1 MGKVKKAIIPVA
13 GLGTRF
19 LPVTKVVPKELLPI
33 VDTPTLCFIVEE
45 AFRAGIED
53 IILIQGRGKSAIE
66 DFFDTSY
73 ELENNLARAGRE
85 KTLDSLKRWREM
97 VRIVSIRQREPL
109 GLGHAVSVA
118 ETLIGNEPFAVM
130 LGDEIMVAPNE
141 NETEAYGLATLIQDY
156 EKVEKSVVAVMEV
169 PMDEVHRYGIADVE
183 QSDTWP
189 RKVKGFVEKP
199 SKEIAPSNLALPG
212 RYVFTPQIFEYLK
225 KITPGKN
232 GEIQLTDAMAL
243 LAKHDGVYVR
253 PLDKA
258 NRYDAGDKL
267 GFLQANI
274 EIGLRHP
281 ELADSLK
288 NYLKTLVSRLD

>member
-73 ELENNLARAGRE
+73 ELEDNLARSGRQ
-85 KTLDSLKRWREM
+85 KTLESLKQWREM

-109 GLGHAVSVA
+109 GLGHAVSIA
-118 ETLIGNEPFAVM
+118 ETLVGKEPFAVM
-130 LGDEIMVAPNE
+130 LGDEIMVAPNDS
-141 NETEAYGLATLIQDY
+141 ETYGLATLIQDY
-156 EKVEKSVVAVMEV
+156 NKIEKSVVAVMEV
-169 PMDEVHRYGIADVE
+169 PSSEVHRYGIADIE
-183 QSDTWP
+183 SSSTWP
-189 RKVKGFVEKP
+189 RKVHSFVEKP
-199 SKEIAPSNLALPG
+199 SKEKAPSNWALPG
-212 RYVFTPQIFEYLK
+212 RYVFTPQLFEHLK
-225 KITPGKN
+225 TIKPGNN
-232 GEIQLTDAMAL
+232 GELQLTDAMAA
-243 LAKHDGVYVR
+243 LAKGEGVYVR
-253 PLDKA
+253 PLNRA

-274 EIGLRHP
+274 ELGLRHP
-281 ELADSLK
+281 ELGDRLKEYLK
-288 NYLKTLVSRLD
+288 NLVSRLD

>member
-73 ELENNLARAGRE
+73 ELEDNLARSGRQ
-85 KTLDSLKRWREM
+85 KTLESLKQWREM

-109 GLGHAVSVA
+109 GLGHAVSIA
-118 ETLIGNEPFAVM
+118 ETLVGNEPFAVM
-130 LGDEIMVAPNE
+130 LGDEIMVAPNDSE
-141 NETEAYGLATLIQDY
+141 SYGLSALIQDY
-156 EKVEKSVVAVMEV
+156 QKVEKSVVAVMEV
-169 PMDEVHRYGIADVE
+169 PSSEVHRYGIADIE
-183 QSDTWP
+183 NSSSWP
-189 RKVKGFVEKP
+189 RKVKSFVEKP
-199 SKEIAPSNLALPG
+199 TKEKAPSNWALPG
-212 RYVFTPQIFEYLK
+212 RYVFTPQIFEHLK
-225 KITPGKN
+225 TIKPGAN
-232 GEIQLTDAMAL
+232 GELQLTDAMAA
-243 LAKHDGVYVR
+243 LAKSEGVYVR
-253 PLDKA
+253 PLDKGH
-258 NRYDAGDKL
+258 RYDAGDKL

-274 EIGLRHP
+274 ELGLRHP
-281 ELADSLK
+281 ELGENLK
-288 NYLKTLVSRLD
+288 KYLKTLVSRLD

>member
-33 VDTPTLCFIVEE
+33 VDTPILCFIVEE

-73 ELENNLARAGRE
+73 ELEDNLARSGRQ
-85 KTLDSLKRWREM
+85 KTLESLKHWREM

-109 GLGHAVSVA
+109 GLGHAVSLA
-118 ETLIGNEPFAVM
+118 KTLVGNEPFAVM

-141 NETEAYGLATLIQDY
+141 TQSYGLNTLIEGFD
-156 EKVEKSVVAVMEV
+156 KLEKSIVAVMEV
-169 PMDEVHRYGIADVE
+169 PKEEVHRYGIADLCE
-183 QSDTWP
+183 GNEWP
-189 RKVKGFVEKP
+189 RKVKGFIEKP
-199 SKEIAPSNLALPG
+199 TKESAPSQWALPG
-212 RYVFTPQIFEYLK
+212 RYVFTPQIFEHLQSIK
-225 KITPGKN
+225 PGKL
-232 GEIQLTDAMAL
+232 GELQLTDAMDL
-243 LAKHDGVYVR
+243 LAKNQGVYVH
-253 PLDKA
+253 PLNQA
-258 NRYDAGDKL
+258 HRYDAGDKL

-274 EIGLRHP
+274 ELGLRHP
-281 ELADSLK
+281 ELGENLK
-288 NYLKTLVSRLD
+288 KYLKTLVSRLD

>member
-73 ELENNLARAGRE
+73 ELEDNLARSGRQ
-85 KTLDSLKRWREM
+85 KTLESLKHWREM
-97 VRIVSIRQREPL
+97 VRIISIRQREPL
-109 GLGHAVSVA
+109 GLGHAVSIA
-118 ETLIGNEPFAVM
+118 ETLVGNEPFAVM
-130 LGDEIMVAPNE
+130 LGDEIMVAPNNSE
-141 NETEAYGLATLIQDY
+141 PYGLAALIQDY
-156 EKVEKSVVAVMEV
+156 NNVEKSVVAVMEV
-169 PMDEVHRYGIADVE
+169 PSSDVHRYGIADME
-183 QSDTWP
+183 SGTEWP
-189 RKVKGFVEKP
+189 RKVKTFVEKP
-199 SKEIAPSNLALPG
+199 TKDKAPRNFALPG
-212 RYVFTPQIFEYLK
+212 RYVFTPQIFEHLK
-225 KITPGKN
+225 KIQPGAN
-232 GEIQLTDAMAL
+232 GELQLTDAMAA
-243 LAKHDGVYVR
+243 LAKSEGVYVR

-274 EIGLRHP
+274 ELGLRHP
-281 ELADSLK
+281 ELGDSLK

>member
-33 VDTPTLCFIVEE
+33 VDTPILCFIVEE

-73 ELENNLARAGRE
+73 ELEDNLARSGRQ
-85 KTLDSLKRWREM
+85 KTLESLKHWREM

-109 GLGHAVSVA
+109 GLGHAVSLA
-118 ETLIGNEPFAVM
+118 ETLVGNEPFAVM

-141 NETEAYGLATLIQDY
+141 TEDYGLAMLIKDY
-156 EKVEKSVVAVMEV
+156 TQVEKSVVGVMNVPAEEV
-169 PMDEVHRYGIADVE
+169 SRYGIAAIEDGK
-183 QSDTWP
+183 DWP
-189 RKVKGFVEKP
+189 RKVKAFVEKP
-199 SKEIAPSNLALPG
+199 TKEKAPSTWALPG
-212 RYVFTPQIFEYLK
+212 RYVFTPQIFEHLK
-225 KITPGKN
+225 SIKPGKN
-232 GEIQLTDAMAL
+232 GELQLTDAMDL
-243 LAKHDGVYVR
+243 LAKNQGVYVR
-253 PLDKA
+253 PLNKGQ
-258 NRYDAGDKL
+258 RYDAGDKL

-274 EIGLRHP
+274 ELGLRHP
-281 ELADSLK
+281 ELGDNLK
-288 NYLKTLVSRLD
+288 KYLKTLVAGLD